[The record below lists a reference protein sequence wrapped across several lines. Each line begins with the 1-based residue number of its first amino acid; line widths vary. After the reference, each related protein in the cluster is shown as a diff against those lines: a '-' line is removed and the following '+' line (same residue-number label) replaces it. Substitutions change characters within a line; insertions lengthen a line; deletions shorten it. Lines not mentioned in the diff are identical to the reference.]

1 MTPEADIFGDR
12 KYLNTD
18 EMPRFYEAARS
29 LPKLRDTAL
38 CLTTFFTGGRA
49 SEVLL
54 IRPEHL
60 YPEYSVIKMRTLKQ
74 RDGKIKYRYV
84 RVPPELMKML
94 VELSNGDERIINL
107 GRTRAYKIM
116 KDCME
121 LAGITGKK
129 ACSRGLRH
137 SYTTTSLRADV
148 PLSQIQKEVGHARLE
163 TTLGYMDF
171 VDDDAREFAQQ
182 FWDLATGKK
191 KPEDMG

>member
-1 MTPEADIFGDR
+1 MPPEADIFGDR

-18 EMPRFYEAARS
+18 EMPRFYRAAQS
-29 LPKLRDTAL
+29 LPELRDRVL
-38 CLTTFFTGGRA
+38 CLTTFFTGARA

-60 YPEYSVIKMRTLKQ
+60 YPEYNVIKMRTLKQ
-74 RDGKIKYRYV
+74 RSGKIKYRYV
-84 RVPPELMKML
+84 RVPSELMDML
-94 VELSNGDERIINL
+94 VELSVENELIINL
-107 GRTRAYKIM
+107 KRTRAYEIV

-129 ACSRGLRH
+129 ANSRGLRH
-137 SYTTTSLRADV
+137 SYTTTSLKADV

-171 VDDDAREFAQQ
+171 VDDDARQFAEQ
-182 FWDLATGKK
+182 FWDLATGKSQSK
-191 KPEDMG
+191 DHT